1 METTTMM
8 KQIDGNAARALAAVM
23 MIGSAAVAAGACDG
37 GQILP
42 PPLPS
47 TTSSTTGM
55 DASTSSGTGGAGG
68 SGGAGGA
75 TASSTSASTSTSS
88 GTGGS
93 APTCLDAAAIADVLT
108 IKDASLCAIARYDAA
123 EELGF
128 NAPSWGAHGG
138 PLTLRA
144 GMNGTF
150 DLVRWTPPADAKGA
164 LTKQEV
170 SVDGKI
176 PAGAYLGS
184 QAVDVP
190 FFGWTALAYTG
201 AFPDLTGELLLVKGS
216 AVDKRYA
223 TNGAYAT
230 AGIGAANAQGRLL
243 LTGFSTVGDATAGA
257 NGLFAAD
264 TCGTPAMPAL
274 LPGMDATCKAPIT
287 VATWGDSSGPV
298 AVDHAGN
305 VFVVMS
311 SFDGSQEAR
320 GFTATSIARGSSPT
334 AGAKLFTIP
343 GFGSNLAALAP
354 TATAPGIL
362 AYQPS
367 DGTTFLPLDVLEQR
381 YTVSSGKLAAMGVP
395 TTLLQAATAN
405 ALLYV
410 FVDDQDRLWVG
421 TDKVAPATGAT
432 YVVLQ
437 RTP

>member
-1 METTTMM
+1 METTTM
-8 KQIDGNAARALAAVM
+8 KQIDGNTARAAVAVV
-23 MIGSAAVAAGACDG
+23 MIGSAAVAAGACSG

-42 PPLPS
+42 PPLEE
-47 TTSSTTGM
+47 TTSTTTGM
-55 DASTSSGTGGAGG
+55 DPSTSSSTSGAGG
-68 SGGAGGA
+68 SGGSGGA
-75 TASSTSASTSTSS
+75 TASSASASTSG
-88 GTGGS
+88 GTGGG

-150 DLVRWTPPADAKGA
+150 DLVRWTPPADVKGA
-164 LTKQEV
+164 LNKQAV
-170 SVDGKI
+170 NVDGKI
-176 PAGAYLGS
+176 PAGAFLGG

-201 AFPDLTGELLLVKGS
+201 AFPDTTGELLLVKGS

-243 LTGFSTVGDATAGA
+243 LTGLSTVGDATAGA

-264 TCGTPAMPAL
+264 TCGTPAMPSL

-305 VFVVMS
+305 AFVVMS

-320 GFTATSIARGSSPT
+320 GFDAASIARGAAPT

-343 GFGSNLAALAP
+343 GFGSSVAALAP
-354 TATAPGIL
+354 TATAPGIV

-367 DGTTFLPLDVLEQR
+367 DGATFLPQDVLEQQ
-381 YTVSSGKLAAMGVP
+381 YTVSGGKLAAMGVP
-395 TTLLQAATAN
+395 TTLLKAATAN

-410 FVDDQDRLWVG
+410 IVDDQDRLWVG

>member
-1 METTTMM
+1 MM

-42 PPLPS
+42 PPLPD
-47 TTSSTTGM
+47 TTSATTGM
-55 DASTSSGTGGAGG
+55 DVTATSSTAGAGG
-68 SGGAGGA
+68 SGGAGGS
-75 TASSTSASTSTSS
+75 TAASTSSS
-88 GTGGS
+88 GTGGG
-93 APTCLDAAAIADVLT
+93 APALCLDAAAIADVLT

-150 DLVRWTPPADAKGA
+150 DLVRWTPPADTKGA
-164 LTKQEV
+164 LTKQEIN
-170 SVDGKI
+170 VDAKI
-176 PAGAYLGS
+176 PAGAFLGG

-190 FFGWTALAYTG
+190 FFGWTALAWTG

-230 AGIGAANAQGRLL
+230 AGIGAANMQGRLL
-243 LTGFSTVGDATAGA
+243 LTGLSTVGDTKAGA

-264 TCGTPAMPAL
+264 TCGTPAAPSL

-305 VFVVMS
+305 AFVVAS

-320 GFTATSIARGSSPT
+320 GFDAASIARGAGPT
-334 AGAKLFTIP
+334 AGTKLFTID
-343 GFGSNLAALAP
+343 GFGANVAALAP
-354 TATAPGIL
+354 AGAAPGIL
-362 AYQPS
+362 VYQPS
-367 DGTTFLPLDVLEQR
+367 DGTTFQPQDLLEQE
-381 YTVSSGKLAAMGVP
+381 YTLTAGKLEAMGVP
-395 TTLLQAATAN
+395 KTMLQATTAN
-405 ALLYV
+405 AFLYV
-410 FVDDQDRLWVG
+410 MVDDQDRLWVG

-432 YVVLQ
+432 YIVLS

>member
-8 KQIDGNAARALAAVM
+8 QIDGNAARTLVAVV
-23 MIGSAAVAAGACDG
+23 MIGSAALAAQACDG

-47 TTSSTTGM
+47 TTSTTTGM
-55 DASTSSGTGGAGG
+55 DPSTTSSTGGAGG
-68 SGGAGGA
+68 SGGSGGA
-75 TASSTSASTSTSS
+75 TASSTSS

-93 APTCLDAAAIADVLT
+93 APTCLDAAAVADVLT

-123 EELGF
+123 EALGF
-128 NAPSWGAHGG
+128 NAPTWGAHGG

-170 SVDGKI
+170 NVDGKI

-216 AVDKRYA
+216 AVEKRYA
-223 TNGAYAT
+223 TNGAYAV
-230 AGIGAANAQGRLL
+230 AGIAAANAQGRLL
-243 LTGFSTVGDATAGA
+243 LTGLSTVGDAKAGA
-257 NGLFAAD
+257 NGLFAGD
-264 TCGTPAMPAL
+264 TCGTAAMPAL
-274 LPGMDATCKAPIT
+274 LPGMDATCKAPIA

-298 AVDHAGN
+298 AVDHGGN
-305 VFVVMS
+305 AFVVMS

-320 GFTATSIARGSSPT
+320 GFDAASIARGAAPT

-367 DGTTFLPLDVLEQR
+367 DGTTFLPVDVLEQQ
-381 YTVSSGKLAAMGVP
+381 YTVAGGKLEAMGVP

-405 ALLYV
+405 AFLYV
-410 FVDDQDRLWVG
+410 MVDDQDRLWVG
-421 TDKVAPATGAT
+421 TDKAAPLTGAT
-432 YVVLQ
+432 YVVLA

>member
-1 METTTMM
+1 M
-8 KQIDGNAARALAAVM
+8 KQIDGNAARALAAVV

-47 TTSSTTGM
+47 TTSTSTTTGM
-55 DASTSSGTGGAGG
+55 DPSTSSSTGGAGGAGG
-68 SGGAGGA
+68 SGGA
-75 TASSTSASTSTSS
+75 TASSTSTSS

-93 APTCLDAAAIADVLT
+93 APLCLGAAVIADVLM
-108 IKDASLCAIARYDAA
+108 IKDASLCAIARYDVA

-150 DLVRWTPPADAKGA
+150 DLVRWTPPADTKGA

-170 SVDGKI
+170 NVDGKI
-176 PAGAYLGS
+176 PAGAYLGG

-190 FFGWTALAYTG
+190 FFGWTALAWTG
-201 AFPDLTGELLLVKGS
+201 ASPDLTGELLLVKGS
-216 AVDKRYA
+216 AVEKRYA

-230 AGIGAANAQGRLL
+230 AGIAAANMQGRLL
-243 LTGFSTVGDATAGA
+243 LTGLSTVGDAKTGA

-298 AVDHAGN
+298 AVDHGGN
-305 VFVVMS
+305 AFVVMS

-320 GFTATSIARGSSPT
+320 GFDAASIARGSAPT
-334 AGAKLFTIP
+334 AGTKLFTIP

-354 TATAPGIL
+354 TAAAPGIV

-367 DGTTFLPLDVLEQR
+367 DATTFLPVDVLEQQ
-381 YTVSSGKLAAMGVP
+381 YTVAGGKIAAMGVP
-395 TTLLQAATAN
+395 KTLLQAATAN

-410 FVDDQDRLWVG
+410 MVDDQDRLWVG

-432 YVVLQ
+432 YVVLT

>member
-1 METTTMM
+1 M
-8 KQIDGNAARALAAVM
+8 KQIDGNAARALVAVVA
-23 MIGSAAVAAGACDG
+23 IGSAAVAAGACSG

-47 TTSSTTGM
+47 TTSAGGAGGM
-55 DASTSSGTGGAGG
+55 DPSTASSTSSTGGAGG
-68 SGGAGGA
+68 SGGA
-75 TASSTSASTSTSS
+75 TASSASTSAGS

-93 APTCLDAAAIADVLT
+93 APTCLDAAAVADVLT
-108 IKDASLCAIARYDAA
+108 IKDASLCAVARYDAA

-150 DLVRWTPPADAKGA
+150 DLVRWTPPADTKGA

-170 SVDGKI
+170 NVDGKI
-176 PAGAYLGS
+176 PMGAFLGG

-201 AFPDLTGELLLVKGS
+201 AFPDTKGELLLVKGS

-223 TNGAYAT
+223 TNGSYAT
-230 AGIGAANAQGRLL
+230 AGISAANAQGRLL
-243 LTGFSTVGDATAGA
+243 LTGLSNVGDAKAGA
-257 NGLFAAD
+257 NSLFAAD

-305 VFVVMS
+305 AFTVMS

-320 GFTATSIARGSSPT
+320 GFDAASIARGGSPT
-334 AGAKLFTIP
+334 AGVKLFTIP

-354 TATAPGIL
+354 TATAAGIV

-367 DGTTFLPLDVLEQR
+367 DGTTFLPQDVLEQR
-381 YTVSSGKLAAMGVP
+381 YTVAGGKLAAMGAP
-395 TTLLQAATAN
+395 TTMLQAATAN

-410 FVDDQDRLWVG
+410 IVDDQDRLWVG

-432 YVVLQ
+432 YVVLA

>member
-1 METTTMM
+1 METTMM
-8 KQIDGNAARALAAVM
+8 KQIDGNAARALAATM
-23 MIGSAAVAAGACDG
+23 MMASAAVAAGACSG

-42 PPLPS
+42 PPLEE
-47 TTSSTTGM
+47 TTSTTTGM
-55 DASTSSGTGGAGG
+55 DASTSSGSSGTGGSGG
-68 SGGAGGA
+68 SGGA
-75 TASSTSASTSTSS
+75 STSSTSTSG

-108 IKDASLCAIARYDAA
+108 IKDATLCAIARYDAA

-128 NAPSWGAHGG
+128 SAPSWGAHGG

-150 DLVRWTPPADAKGA
+150 DLVRWTPPADTKGA
-164 LTKQEV
+164 LAKQEV
-170 SVDGKI
+170 NVDGKI
-176 PAGAYLGS
+176 PAGAFLGG

-201 AFPDLTGELLLVKGS
+201 AFPVTTGELLLVKGS
-216 AVDKRYA
+216 AVDERYA
-223 TNGAYAT
+223 TNGAYAV

-243 LTGFSTVGDATAGA
+243 LTGLSTVGDATAGA

-264 TCGTPAMPAL
+264 TCGAGATAAL

-305 VFVVMS
+305 AFVVMS

-320 GFTATSIARGSSPT
+320 GFDAASIARGAAPT

-367 DGTTFLPLDVLEQR
+367 DGTTFLPGDVLEQE
-381 YTVSSGKLAAMGVP
+381 YTVAGGKLAAMGVP
-395 TTLLQAATAN
+395 KTLLQAATAN

-410 FVDDQDRLWVG
+410 IVDDQDRLWVG
-421 TDKVAPATGAT
+421 TDKVAPLTGAT
-432 YVVLQ
+432 YVVLS

>member
-1 METTTMM
+1 MT
-8 KQIDGNAARALAAVM
+8 KQIDGNPARALAAVM
-23 MIGSAAVAAGACDG
+23 MIGSTAVAAGACDG

-42 PPLPS
+42 PPLPEKTTATTGMDPS
-47 TTSSTTGM
+47 TTSST
-55 DASTSSGTGGAGG
+55 GGSGG
-68 SGGAGGA
+68 SGGAGG
-75 TASSTSASTSTSS
+75 STVASTSSS
-88 GTGGS
+88 GTGGG

-108 IKDASLCAIARYDAA
+108 IKDPTLCAIARYDAA

-128 NAPSWGAHGG
+128 SAPSWGAHGG

-150 DLVRWTPPADAKGA
+150 DLVRWTPPTDTKGA

-170 SVDGKI
+170 NVDGKI

-216 AVDKRYA
+216 AVDQRYA

-230 AGIGAANAQGRLL
+230 AGIGAAGMKGRLL
-243 LTGFSTVGDATAGA
+243 LTGLSTVGDAKAGA
-257 NGLFAAD
+257 NGLYAAD
-264 TCGTPAMPAL
+264 TCGTPAQPSL
-274 LPGMDATCKAPIT
+274 LPGMDASCKAPIG
-287 VATWGDSSGPV
+287 VAAWGDSSGPV
-298 AVDHAGN
+298 AVDHEGN
-305 VFVVMS
+305 AFVVMS
-311 SFDGSQEAR
+311 SFDDPQEAR
-320 GFTATSIARGSSPT
+320 GFDAASVARGAAPS
-334 AGAKLFTIP
+334 AGTKLFTIP

-367 DGTTFLPLDVLEQR
+367 SGTTYLPEDVLEQE
-381 YTVSSGKLAAMGVP
+381 YTVTGGKLAAMGVP
-395 TTLLQAATAN
+395 KTLLQAATPDAF
-405 ALLYV
+405 LYLI
-410 FVDDQDRLWVG
+410 VDDQDRLWVG

-432 YVVLQ
+432 YVVLA

>member
-1 METTTMM
+1 MT
-8 KQIDGNAARALAAVM
+8 KQIDGNPARALAAVM
-23 MIGSAAVAAGACDG
+23 MIGSTAVAAGACDG

-42 PPLPS
+42 PPLPEKTTATTGMDPS
-47 TTSSTTGM
+47 TTSST
-55 DASTSSGTGGAGG
+55 GGSGG
-68 SGGAGGA
+68 SGGAGG
-75 TASSTSASTSTSS
+75 STVASTSSS
-88 GTGGS
+88 GTGGG

-108 IKDASLCAIARYDAA
+108 IKDPTLCAIARYDAA

-128 NAPSWGAHGG
+128 SAPSWGAHGG

-150 DLVRWTPPADAKGA
+150 DLVRWTPPTDTKGA

-170 SVDGKI
+170 NVDGKI

-216 AVDKRYA
+216 AVDQRYA

-230 AGIGAANAQGRLL
+230 AGIGAAGMKGRLL
-243 LTGFSTVGDATAGA
+243 LTGLSTVGDAKAGA
-257 NGLFAAD
+257 NGLYAAD
-264 TCGTPAMPAL
+264 TCGTPAQPSL
-274 LPGMDATCKAPIT
+274 LPGMDASCKAPIG
-287 VATWGDSSGPV
+287 VAAWGDSSGPV
-298 AVDHAGN
+298 AVDHEGN
-305 VFVVMS
+305 AFVVMS
-311 SFDGSQEAR
+311 SFDDSQEAR
-320 GFTATSIARGSSPT
+320 GFDAASVARGAAPS
-334 AGAKLFTIP
+334 AGTKLFTIP

-367 DGTTFLPLDVLEQR
+367 SGTTYLPEDVLEQE
-381 YTVSSGKLAAMGVP
+381 YTVTGGKLAAMGVP
-395 TTLLQAATAN
+395 KTLLQAATPDAF
-405 ALLYV
+405 LYLI
-410 FVDDQDRLWVG
+410 VDDQDRLWVG

-432 YVVLQ
+432 YVVLA